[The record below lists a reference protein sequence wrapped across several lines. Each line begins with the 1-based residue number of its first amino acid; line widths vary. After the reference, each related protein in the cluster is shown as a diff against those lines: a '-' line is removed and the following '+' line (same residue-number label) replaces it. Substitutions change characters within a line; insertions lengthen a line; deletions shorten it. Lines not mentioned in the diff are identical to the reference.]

1 MDTGTHVVMGI
12 AIGGLATLD
21 PVVSSSP
28 AMTQAVMVG
37 AIVGSQAPDFDTI
50 LKLKNNATYIRNH
63 RGVTHSVPAWFIW
76 PTLITLFLW
85 TLMPNINVF
94 HLWLWTF
101 LAVFIHVFVDI
112 FNAYGTKAFAPF
124 KKKWIALG
132 IINIFDPFI
141 FIAHIIAILF
151 WRFGT
156 EPGVTFLTLYG
167 INIIYYGWRIRAQ
180 RNVYHELKSRHPDA
194 THIFTSPTFRWNLWH
209 CVVRTREKMY
219 VAESRHHQINY
230 FETYPFEPIPD
241 DPIINAARKDDN
253 LSSFLSFSPA
263 YRWEV
268 TEEPHGYSVKF
279 VDLRYRSKGYYPF
292 IAIVRLDENKNI
304 LSSYTG
310 WIFNTEA
317 LQRKL
322 EFAPES
328 S

>member
-21 PVVSSSP
+21 PVVSNSP

-50 LKLKNNATYIRNH
+50 LKLKNNASYIRNH
-63 RGVTHSVPAWFIW
+63 RGATHSVPAWFIW
-76 PTLITLFLW
+76 PTLITLFLYG
-85 TLMPNINVF
+85 LMPDINLL

-124 KKKWIALG
+124 NQKWTALG

-141 FIAHIIAILF
+141 FITHIVAILF

-156 EPGVTFLTLYG
+156 DPGWTFLIMYG
-167 INIIYYGWRIRAQ
+167 FIAMYYIWRTYVQ
-180 RNVYHELKSRHPDA
+180 RQVYNTLKSRHPDA
-194 THIFTSPTFRWNLWH
+194 SHIFISPTFKWNLWH
-209 CVVRTREKMY
+209 VVIRTPKKMY
-219 VAESRHHQINY
+219 VAESRKQKINY

-253 LSSFLSFSPA
+253 LHAFLSFSPA

-268 TEEPHGYSVKF
+268 SKETHGYTVKF

-292 IAIVRLDENKNI
+292 IAIVRLDKNLNI

-310 WIFNTEA
+310 WIYNTET

-322 EFAPES
+322 EVVAES